1 MDEILLQVKIIR
13 NMKNALSIDLEDWF
27 CANNLS
33 NVIPREKWDEQELR
47 VVHNTKRLLDL
58 FEKYNIKA
66 TFFVLGWIAERV
78 PYLITQIE
86 ESGHEIATHGY
97 SHSLI
102 TEVTPEF
109 FDKDIEKALSVTQS
123 CVKQKIRGFRAP
135 SFTITKK
142 TIWAIDILIKH
153 GIEYDS
159 SVFPVGFHPDYGISD
174 APLSVYKIKGN
185 MVEVPLSVAEMFGKR
200 IPCSGGGYFRLFP
213 YCITKYL
220 MRKCNKEG
228 RPVIFYLH
236 PWEIDTEQPRVK
248 LPFLKKTR
256 HYNNL
261 KKTNSRLEKL
271 LTDFEFVPI
280 KEIIY

>member
-1 MDEILLQVKIIR
+1 MDEILLQDKIIR

-27 CANNLS
+27 CANNLC
-33 NVIPREKWDEQELR
+33 NVIPKEKWDEQELR

-86 ESGHEIATHGY
+86 ELGHEIATHGY

-102 TEVTPEF
+102 TEVTPEL
-109 FDKDIEKALSVTQS
+109 FDKDIEKALAVTQS

-135 SFTITKK
+135 SFTITEN
-142 TIWAIDILIKH
+142 TMWAIDILYKH

-174 APLSVYKIKGN
+174 APLVVYKINEN
-185 MVEVPLSVAEMFGKR
+185 MLEVPLSIVELLGKR

-213 YCITKYL
+213 YYITKYL
-220 MRKCNKEG
+220 MKKCNKAG

-236 PWEIDTEQPRVK
+236 PWEIDPEQPRLK

-261 KKTNSRLEKL
+261 KKTYSRLEKL
-271 LTDFEFVPI
+271 LSDFEFVPI
-280 KEIIY
+280 KEIIN